1 MPTHHAGPKSAC
13 VPSFPSV
20 DSMPL
25 RLQFR
30 VCSLNSQA
38 YCKEWDMNK
47 TGRLCR
53 MKYRDEP
60 SRDRCCMCGSVP
72 KTGPSACAPPGPNL
86 LSVAATGQVS
96 AVGTRYDSNRESTIH
111 TTEIQHLKRRH
122 PCKVWGQ
129 VFCSLWTKLRVC
141 GSTER
146 HSQPVTAAPNPPI
159 KRRGH
164 GTTYREVQATASRA
178 TFSTS
183 LYHLC

>member
-1 MPTHHAGPKSAC
+1 
-13 VPSFPSV
+13 
-20 DSMPL
+20 MPL